1 MGLKRMNNYQTRL
14 FVVFAAFTWIIT
26 IAFFAVQYTRER
38 EYKVDL
44 LNTRM
49 QEINSRIIDDIAEG
63 KTINKAYLSKVDSND
78 SLRISIINKDG
89 KVIYDSNSD
98 SVKVNHKNRQ
108 EVAEALANG
117 NGFTIRRQS
126 ETDDVDYFYSAT
138 LADSIIVR
146 TALPYNSGLRS
157 QLDINYLYGYMIALV
172 SCILTIFAFFASR
185 RISLNVEMLRDF
197 AVCAEKGDISSFS
210 TAKFPKDEIGE
221 N

>member
-1 MGLKRMNNYQTRL
+1 MNNYQTRL

-117 NGFTIRRQS
+117 HGFTIRRQS

-185 RISLNVEMLRDF
+185 RIS
-197 AVCAEKGDISSFS
+197 
-210 TAKFPKDEIGE
+210 
-221 N
+221 